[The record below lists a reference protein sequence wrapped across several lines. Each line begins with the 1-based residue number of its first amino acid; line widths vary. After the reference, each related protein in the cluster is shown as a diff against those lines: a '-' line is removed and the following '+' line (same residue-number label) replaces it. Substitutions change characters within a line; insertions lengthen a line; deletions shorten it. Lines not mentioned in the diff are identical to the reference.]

1 MKRMDVCHVQK
12 GITVRSS
19 LKEETLQMITDYRVR
34 RGPIAPRV
42 QHHAQSHVQRDTIA
56 QRLHSM
62 KSSHAMQ
69 EIIVLKVAQ
78 I

>member
-1 MKRMDVCHVQK
+1 MKRTDVYHVQK

-19 LKEETLQMITDYRVR
+19 PQEVTLQMTMDYRVR
-34 RGPIAPRV
+34 RGPTVLRV
-42 QHHAQSHVQRDTIA
+42 QHHDQSHVQLDIIA

>member
-1 MKRMDVCHVQK
+1 MKRTDVCHAQRA
-12 GITVRSS
+12 ITVRSS
-19 LKEETLQMITDYRVR
+19 PKEETLQMITGYRVHR
-34 RGPIAPRV
+34 EPIVPKV
-42 QHHAQSHVQRDTIA
+42 QHHDQSHVQLDIIA

-62 KSSHAMQ
+62 KSSHVMQ